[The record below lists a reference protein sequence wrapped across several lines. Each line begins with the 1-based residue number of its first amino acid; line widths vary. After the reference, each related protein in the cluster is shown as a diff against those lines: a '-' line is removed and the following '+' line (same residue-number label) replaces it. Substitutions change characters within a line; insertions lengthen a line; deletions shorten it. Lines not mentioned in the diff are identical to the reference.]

1 MTEYR
6 DGVRTCPQCAVPMGA
21 QPAGDA
27 EVDVC
32 PDCSGVWVD
41 WTDGELSVVTRRM
54 GPLPAARPEAAA
66 RGSHSCPD
74 CQVPL
79 VAQEAR
85 PGGSALYRCGECGGA
100 FLPLATLRDVEA
112 VGGDSHAAVRDETPA
127 LTRML
132 DALFRWF
139 TG

>member
-1 MTEYR
+1 MN
-6 DGVRTCPQCAVPMGA
+6 A
-21 QPAGDA
+21 QPVGEA

-54 GPLPAARPEAAA
+54 GPLPAARPDAAA

-74 CQVPL
+74 CRVLL

-85 PGGSALYRCGECGGA
+85 PGGPALYRCGECGGA
-100 FLPLATLRDVEA
+100 FLPLATLRDVESVGSGSAPA
-112 VGGDSHAAVRDETPA
+112 VPDETPA
-127 LTRML
+127 LTRLL
-132 DALFRWF
+132 DAVYRWF
-139 TG
+139 SG